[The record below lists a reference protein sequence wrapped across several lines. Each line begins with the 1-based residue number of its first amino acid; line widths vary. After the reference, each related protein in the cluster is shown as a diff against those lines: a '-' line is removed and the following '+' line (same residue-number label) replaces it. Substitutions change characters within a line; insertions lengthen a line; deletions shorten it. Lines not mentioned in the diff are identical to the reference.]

1 MKKISIILIILFV
14 SSAVFAGEPVS
25 KSFPG
30 SLAIGGVDTTA
41 YHLLEVRK
49 EHKTIMGNSKFTVEW
64 KDAKWHFASQ
74 QSADKFA
81 SDPERYRPQYNGF
94 CSNALSLG
102 EGLVK
107 TDGTIWEF
115 FGDGLHLF
123 YAERGRQR
131 WLKGDWKTYKQEADK
146 AWAVLSKAIR
156 VT

>member
-1 MKKISIILIILFV
+1 MKRIFSTLIILFV

-25 KSFPG
+25 KSYLG
-30 SLAIGGVDTTA
+30 SVAIGGVDTTA
-41 YHLLEVRK
+41 YHLLKVRK
-49 EHKTIMGNSKFTVEW
+49 EHQTIMGNSKFTVDW
-64 KDAKWHFASQ
+64 KEAKWHFASQ

-81 SDPERYRPQYNGF
+81 SDPERYQPQYNGF

-131 WLKGDWKTYKQEADK
+131 WLKGDWKTYKQEADT
-146 AWAVLSKAIR
+146 AWGVLSKQ
-156 VT
+156 